1 MIKKFKKTAI
11 VLIIFLII
19 VLIAFLIYTMN
30 YEKADELALDAMAS
44 SNIITETDE
53 YIEYEAPGSTTG
65 LIFYPGG
72 KVEEAAYSRLFIQ
85 LAEEGIT
92 TWVVKMPFHLAVFNV
107 TGAQSVIDNYPEI
120 ENWYFSGHSLGGV
133 MVTEYCLE
141 NREVTSG
148 IIYLA
153 SYSSSDISNTDINVL
168 SLKGSLDGLVTEDD
182 FEASKDLLP
191 EDAVFYIIEG
201 GNHSQFG
208 DYGLQENDV
217 EATITPEEQQ
227 GFTVEKIMEFINSY

>member
-1 MIKKFKKTAI
+1 
-11 VLIIFLII
+11 
-19 VLIAFLIYTMN
+19 
-30 YEKADELALDAMAS
+30 
-44 SNIITETDE
+44 
-53 YIEYEAPGSTTG
+53 
-65 LIFYPGG
+65 
-72 KVEEAAYSRLFIQ
+72 LFIQ

-107 TGAQSVIDNYPEI
+107 NGAQTVIDNHPEI

-133 MVTEYCLE
+133 MVTEFCIENLE
-141 NREVTSG
+141 ATSG

-153 SYSSSDISNTDINVL
+153 SYPSSDISNTDIKVL
-168 SLKGSLDGLVTEDD
+168 SLKGSLDGLVTEYD
-182 FEASKDLLP
+182 FEASKNQLP
-191 EDAVFYIIEG
+191 EDTVFYIIEG

-227 GFTVEKIMEFINSY
+227 GITVEKIMGFINSH